1 VSGCCNEYG
10 CRRKKPL
17 HLMRDDLTGT
27 WYVVTAYTEHAVL
40 RTPEGKPLYRV
51 TTRHALEP
59 FQQEQLE
66 AMLEALRNQDADA

>member
-1 VSGCCNEYG
+1 
-10 CRRKKPL
+10 
-17 HLMRDDLTGT
+17 
-27 WYVVTAYTEHAVL
+27 VL

-66 AMLEALRNQDADA
+66 AMREAYRTIADAITNQDAEA